1 MFDPRKIA
9 TLHARAYAG
18 DPAARSLVAH
28 AAERARYGDPKAAAF
43 VRAIGQVDAHK
54 RATRVQIAARDLY
67 AGLQAGSPQA
77 WQRLQNIRRA
87 EVSGHAG
94 AGDVMSI
101 LRSIHLQKKALSGT
115 GPGAPRTGTFPM
127 PYQHRVGVDI
137 PGLGNVPIPS
147 IPGLTAP
154 AAPQAL
160 PGQYLVLTPDALA
173 TLLAFIQQII
183 RSAGPMTFT
192 PRPSDDLPIAVPS
205 PNTARPVTALQTA
218 PQLRSTLYAQTAPY
232 VQASSDLSKLRTTA
246 YHL

>member
-18 DPAARSLVAH
+18 DPAARGLVAH
-28 AAERARYGDPKAAAF
+28 AAERARWGDPKAAAF
-43 VRAIGQVDAHK
+43 VRVLNQVDAEK
-54 RATRVQIAARDLY
+54 RATRVRIAARDLY
-67 AGLQAGSPQA
+67 DGLQAGNPLA

-94 AGDVMSI
+94 AQDVMSI

-115 GPGAPRTGTFPM
+115 GPGAPRTGSFPM

-137 PGLGNVPIPS
+137 PGLGSVP
-147 IPGLTAP
+147 L
-154 AAPQAL
+154 PQAL
-160 PGQYLVLTPDALA
+160 PGQFLVLTPDALA
-173 TLLAFIQQII
+173 NLIAFIQQII

-192 PRPSDDLPIAVPS
+192 PRPSDDLPVAVPS

-218 PQLRSTLYAQTAPY
+218 PQLRSTVYAQTAPY
-232 VQASSDLSKLRTTA
+232 VQASSDLSRLRTTA